1 MKTYRTT
8 VTLDSDVHR
17 RLEQAWRRGGKSRK
31 QTINELLRAGLDQ
44 TPAPAPQRVRLRKL
58 DFGGLRPG
66 FSDTSVSELIAQA
79 DALEGKFR

>member
-8 VTLDSDVHR
+8 LTLDADVHR

-44 TPAPAPQRVRLRKL
+44 APAPAPRRVRLRKL

-66 FSDTSVSELIAQA
+66 FSDTSVSELIAEA
-79 DALEGKFR
+79 DFCAGATR